1 MPIEKVPVVHRFG
14 IISHN
19 QRLELQER
27 LLKKAVEIATA
38 NTDGKGV
45 RYVFVIGQHDNPSY
59 EANGV

>member
-27 LLKKAVEIATA
+27 LLQKAVEQATERPYE
-38 NTDGKGV
+38 KV
-45 RYVFVIGQHDNPSY
+45 R
-59 EANGV
+59 